1 MDSVTA
7 PPALILASASP
18 RRSALLREAG
28 YTFAVVVPNAVELEP
43 GARPPEALC
52 LANARRKARCVAARH
67 PEALV
72 LGCDTIVCLGDLVL
86 GKPDNLDEA
95 RRYLRLLQ
103 GRTHRVLT
111 GLALCR
117 VCDGLERAVVETTA
131 VTFHPLDEA
140 AFDSFEGAG

>member
-1 MDSVTA
+1 MTA

-28 YTFAVVVPNAVELEP
+28 YTFAVVVPDAVELDP
-43 GARPPEALC
+43 ARGRRKRFAWPTRA
-52 LANARRKARCVAARH
+52 ARRVALPRH